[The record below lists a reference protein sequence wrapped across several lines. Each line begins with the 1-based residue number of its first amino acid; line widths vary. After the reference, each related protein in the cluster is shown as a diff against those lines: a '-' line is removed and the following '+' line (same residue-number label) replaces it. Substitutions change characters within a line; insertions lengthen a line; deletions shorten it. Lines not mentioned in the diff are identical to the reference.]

1 MKSYRIDDSK
11 NRVYVLNVIYSR
23 RDQFSVL
30 LSQE

>member
-1 MKSYRIDDSK
+1 MKSYRIDDSE